1 MKNLD
6 HNEILLLRGTLN
18 LQVDDI
24 DARIIKLLKQ
34 NGRTPNTEI
43 AKKLELSETAIRKRI
58 RRLLDDEVIQIVAV
72 VNQEKMGY
80 VFRGNI
86 CIKTDIKKTDE
97 IIRELHQIEQ
107 IWYIAH
113 LTGAFDFDIE
123 FSAKSQDE
131 LSWLIGHINKING
144 VLRTEVSI
152 RLQLLRNR
160 NDWEK

>member
-1 MKNLD
+1 M
-6 HNEILLLRGTLN
+6 N

-24 DARIIKLLKQ
+24 DSQIIKILNL

-43 AKKLELSETAIRKRI
+43 ANKLKLSETAIRKRI
-58 RRLLDDEVIQIVAV
+58 KKLLDDEVIQIVAV

-86 CIKTDIKKTDE
+86 CIKTDIKKIDDVKN
-97 IIRELHQIEQ
+97 ELNKIDQ
-107 IWYIAH
+107 IWYIAL

-123 FSAKSQDE
+123 FSAKSQEE
-131 LSWLIGHINKING
+131 LRMLIDRINKIEG
-144 VLRTEVSI
+144 VIKTDVSI

>member
-1 MKNLD
+1 MNL
-6 HNEILLLRGTLN
+6 H
-18 LQVDDI
+18 VDDI
-24 DARIIKLLKQ
+24 DSQIIKILNL

-43 AKKLELSETAIRKRI
+43 ASKLKLSETAIRKRI
-58 RRLLDDEVIQIVAV
+58 KKLLDDEVIQIVAV

-86 CIKTDIKKTDE
+86 CIKTDIKKIDE
-97 IIRELHQIEQ
+97 VKNELHKIDR

-123 FSAKSQDE
+123 FSAKSQEE
-131 LSWLIGHINKING
+131 LRMLIDRINKIEG
-144 VLRTEVSI
+144 VIKTDVSI

>member
-1 MKNLD
+1 M
-6 HNEILLLRGTLN
+6 N

-24 DARIIKLLKQ
+24 DSQIIKILNL

-43 AKKLELSETAIRKRI
+43 ASKLKLSETAIRKRI
-58 RRLLDDEVIQIVAV
+58 KKLLDDEVIQIVAV

-86 CIKTDIKKTDE
+86 CIKTDIKKIDNVKN
-97 IIRELHQIEQ
+97 ELNKIDR
-107 IWYIAH
+107 IWYIAL

-123 FSAKSQDE
+123 FSAKSQEE
-131 LSWLIGHINKING
+131 LRMLIDRINKIEG
-144 VLRTEVSI
+144 VIKTDVSI

>member
-1 MKNLD
+1 MNL
-6 HNEILLLRGTLN
+6 H
-18 LQVDDI
+18 VDDI
-24 DARIIKLLKQ
+24 DSQIIKILNS

-43 AKKLELSETAIRKRI
+43 ANKLKLSETAIRKRI
-58 RRLLDDEVIQIVAV
+58 KKLLDDEVIQIVAV

-86 CIKTDIKKTDE
+86 CIKTDIKKIDDVKN
-97 IIRELHQIEQ
+97 ELNKIDQ
-107 IWYIAH
+107 IWYIAL

-123 FSAKSQDE
+123 FSAKSQEE
-131 LSWLIGHINKING
+131 LRMLIDRINKIEG
-144 VLRTEVSI
+144 VIKTDVSI

>member
-1 MKNLD
+1 
-6 HNEILLLRGTLN
+6 LN

-24 DARIIKLLKQ
+24 DSQIIKILNL

-43 AKKLELSETAIRKRI
+43 ASKLKLSETAIRKRI
-58 RRLLDDEVIQIVAV
+58 KKLLDDEVIQIVAV

-86 CIKTDIKKTDE
+86 CIKTDIKKIDNVKN
-97 IIRELHQIEQ
+97 ELNKIDR
-107 IWYIAH
+107 IWYIAL

-123 FSAKSQDE
+123 FSAKSQEE
-131 LSWLIGHINKING
+131 LRMLIDRINKMEG
-144 VLRTEVSI
+144 VIKTDVSI

>member
-1 MKNLD
+1 MNL
-6 HNEILLLRGTLN
+6 H
-18 LQVDDI
+18 VDDI
-24 DARIIKLLKQ
+24 DSQIIKILNL

-43 AKKLELSETAIRKRI
+43 ANKLKLSETAIRKRI
-58 RRLLDDEVIQIVAV
+58 KKLLDDEVIQIVAV

-86 CIKTDIKKTDE
+86 CIKTDIKKIDDVKN
-97 IIRELHQIEQ
+97 ELNKIDQ
-107 IWYIAH
+107 IWYIAL

-123 FSAKSQDE
+123 FSAKSQEE
-131 LSWLIGHINKING
+131 LRMLIDRINKIEG
-144 VLRTEVSI
+144 VIKTDVSI

>member
-1 MKNLD
+1 M
-6 HNEILLLRGTLN
+6 N

-24 DARIIKLLKQ
+24 DSQIIKILNS

-43 AKKLELSETAIRKRI
+43 ANKLKLSETAIRKRI
-58 RRLLDDEVIQIVAV
+58 KKLLDDEVIQIVAV

-86 CIKTDIKKTDE
+86 CIKTDIKKIDNVKN
-97 IIRELHQIEQ
+97 ELNKIDQ
-107 IWYIAH
+107 IWYIAL

-123 FSAKSQDE
+123 FSAKSQEE
-131 LSWLIGHINKING
+131 LRMLIDRINKIEG
-144 VLRTEVSI
+144 VIKTDVSI